1 MPETSVHPVSR
12 QGSYKDPCMVCVCL
26 VPRPKELCTHNQGP
40 ASGEEGCGGYV
51 SGLAVS
57 ALPLKIS
64 KMSIVPRRVFSPS
77 VINYYVVEKIH
88 RLAENTEC

>member
-1 MPETSVHPVSR
+1 MCLPGPKAQRTVHPQSV
-12 QGSYKDPCMVCVCL
+12 
-26 VPRPKELCTHNQGP
+26 T

-51 SGLAVS
+51 SGLAMS